1 MGNEGEL
8 PTALACSGEFPW
20 SLAVGI
26 ENGELF
32 PVTWPRVSKG
42 LHEIAGTDF
51 EFLVGGNHP
60 SDLLR
65 HILVCEGGADD
76 IQPGR
81 IRAPK
86 EASDASSS
94 SLALGGIGSVAASE
108 RQSTSH
114 APEKSTTGRQF
125 PGIEE
130 AEFGFVLVM
139 FVYFVSN
146 EGSCQKTAS
155 CGK

>member
-1 MGNEGEL
+1 
-8 PTALACSGEFPW
+8 
-20 SLAVGI
+20 
-26 ENGELF
+26 LF
-32 PVTWPRVSKG
+32 PDTRPRVSKG
-42 LHEIAGTDF
+42 LHEIVGADF

-76 IQPGR
+76 VQPGC

-86 EASDASSS
+86 EASDAS

-108 RQSTSH
+108 RQATSH
-114 APEKSTTGRQF
+114 APEEPTTGRQF

-130 AEFGFVLVM
+130 AEFRFVLVM